1 MLEMTP
7 TITPAK
13 FRPEANPPTAVRSQ
27 PCFDAACAVT
37 SGERGSEV
45 SLTIKP
51 MPGEGIADL
60 FNRLAGMLE
69 KLNATILHLTIFG
82 SISAN
87 ATAMEA
93 MQRRFGKIDWPVT
106 WIEGA
111 ACDGNP
117 IAGLQIFGFT
127 GGTVDRIS
135 LDGRVVGS
143 VFNDGAARHCLLGG
157 LGPVRN
163 SIPRPDQTTETL
175 DNLALVL
182 AQGGF
187 CLADTVRTWFFLDD
201 LLSWYDEFN
210 RTRTRIYSGVNFRTG
225 SLPASTGIGAKNPA
239 GDALTVGAWAMR
251 PLDSSA
257 RAVEV
262 ASPSQCPAPAY
273 GSSFSRAMEM
283 SSPAG
288 RRLLISGTA
297 SIAPDGKTLWPND
310 ARKQVAQSMP
320 VVEAILHSRDF
331 QFSDLTRATAY
342 FKHRADA
349 QALTEWCLARGLRTL
364 PVTVVECDIC
374 RDDLLFELE
383 ADAWHPDA
391 HSPEFNA
398 PSCERSN
405 GRK

>member
-1 MLEMTP
+1 MLKMTP

-13 FRPEANPPTAVRSQ
+13 FRPEANPPTANRAQLCSA
-27 PCFDAACAVT
+27 DACAVT

-163 SIPRPDQTTETL
+163 SISRPDQTKETL
-175 DNLALVL
+175 DNLALAL

-187 CLADTVRTWFFLDD
+187 SLTDTVRTWFFLDD

-210 RTRTRIYSGVNFRTG
+210 RTRTRIYSGVNFRTD

-257 RAVEV
+257 RQATTSHFRHGQHRSRWKNTVAERRAQTGRAVN
-262 ASPSQCPAPAY
+262 AGGGGDPA
-273 GSSFSRAMEM
+273 
-283 SSPAG
+283 
-288 RRLLISGTA
+288 
-297 SIAPDGKTLWPND
+297 
-310 ARKQVAQSMP
+310 
-320 VVEAILHSRDF
+320 
-331 QFSDLTRATAY
+331 
-342 FKHRADA
+342 
-349 QALTEWCLARGLRTL
+349 LARLSIFRPDPRDGLLQTPRRCAGAHGMV
-364 PVTVVECDIC
+364 PGARFADIACD
-374 RDDLLFELE
+374 
-383 ADAWHPDA
+383 
-391 HSPEFNA
+391 
-398 PSCERSN
+398 
-405 GRK
+405 GG